1 MTEKKEPLKW
11 LYALT
16 AKYFLPLL
24 LGAVV
29 MNVIFGTYYDYFVKT
44 VTAGFVAYECILFC
58 FFEKIKKRKGWRFLI
73 YSALGLVV
81 LVSSG
86 WLVANGWRQTGVSFI
101 DWFYVNSQEVGS
113 VFYYN
118 AFIFVGMG
126 FFIISILYYFT
137 VYRFRIFGVML
148 VTMFP
153 FVIYGKRAQSLNT
166 LSLTIMMTVFLAMMI
181 HQRRVA
187 DDYIDKTKRN
197 MIMNRSYA
205 IGISLFVTFVGAIT
219 MLLPKPYYQSQL
231 EANKGIFKYYMNS
244 NTTAY
249 DDLNDV
255 SSPRFGADSTGEIL
269 FTVET
274 SKNNEGFYLRRQ
286 SFDLFRAD
294 QWVLKDEYRDWYGAE
309 DGTDNIVN
317 SPLYMH
323 SLLKKMAAT
332 GRYED
337 LGLTEDLFGK
347 EYSKKAWLNLSGPT
361 YSPSYIP
368 APLMA
373 DTESLDYGFRNV
385 HGEFYFKSRY
395 SAAYGGLGVS
405 YGCVPEEGAEYN
417 YVSGLPFTWES
428 FEKLMTRGVYYG
440 DVTPEDYSQIVR
452 IYDRYTEK
460 GGVTEGIDK
469 LAKDIT
475 KDCKTDYEKCT
486 AIVDYFEDNGYI
498 YDLEYIPDDESIDYF
513 LFESKTGV
521 CTSYSTSMVL
531 MARALDIPARYV
543 EGFAAY
549 ERNDEG
555 NIVVRDSH
563 AHAFVEVYI
572 AGAGWVT
579 FDPTVPDYRGTE
591 NNYGGNNAANA
602 IRTFMDYFSKIALFL
617 GVLFVLV
624 FVVFI
629 DRIIE
634 RFFRIRMK
642 FRKTS
647 AEKTLALYERIVRLL
662 EISSDKDKHI
672 RGMTPREILEMG
684 TQRGAEISRAVSLF
698 EQVCFG
704 GYRPADVE
712 FEAAYSCYK
721 QSWKA
726 LAGKNK
732 NKQKSVQSVETKDSI

>member
-44 VTAGFVAYECILFC
+44 VTAGFVAYECILFW

-118 AFIFVGMG
+118 AFIFVGLG

-385 HGEFYFKSRY
+385 HGEFYFKTRY

-460 GGVTEGIDK
+460 GGVTEGIEK

-662 EISSDKDKHI
+662 EISSNKDKHI

>member
-11 LYALT
+11 LYALI

-29 MNVIFGTYYDYFVKT
+29 MNLIFETYYNYFVKA
-44 VTAGFVAYECILFC
+44 VTAGFVAYECILFW
-58 FFEKIKKRKGWRFLI
+58 FFEKIKKRKGWRFFI
-73 YSALGLVV
+73 YCTLGLVV

-153 FVIYGKRAQSLNT
+153 FVIYGKRAQNLNT

-205 IGISLFVTFVGAIT
+205 IGISLFVTFVGAVT
-219 MLLPKPYYQSQL
+219 MLLPKPSYRSQL
-231 EANKGIFKYYMNS
+231 EANKGIFKYYLNS

-274 SKNNEGFYLRRQ
+274 SKNNEAFYLRRQ

-309 DGTDNIVN
+309 DGTNNIVN
-317 SPLYMH
+317 SPIYMH

-385 HGEFYFKSRY
+385 HGEFYFKTRY

-417 YVSGLPFTWES
+417 YVSGLPFSWES
-428 FEKLMTRGVYYG
+428 FEKLMARGVYYG

-460 GGVTEGIDK
+460 GGVTEGIEK
-469 LAKDIT
+469 LAKEIT

-486 AIVDYFEDNGYI
+486 AIVDYFEDNDYI

-549 ERNDEG
+549 ERNSDG
-555 NIVVRDSH
+555 DIVVRDSH

-591 NNYGGNNAANA
+591 NDYGNNNAANA

-617 GVLFVLV
+617 GVVFVLV

-634 RFFRIRMK
+634 LFFRIRMK
-642 FRKTS
+642 LRKTS

-684 TQRGAEISRAVSLF
+684 TLRGAEISRAVSLF

-732 NKQKSVQSVETKDSI
+732 NKQKSVQSVDTKDSI

>member
-44 VTAGFVAYECILFC
+44 VTAGFVAYECILFW

-385 HGEFYFKSRY
+385 HGEFYFKTRY

-460 GGVTEGIDK
+460 GGVTEGIEK

-634 RFFRIRMK
+634 RFFRIGIK

-662 EISSDKDKHI
+662 EISSNKDKHI

>member
-44 VTAGFVAYECILFC
+44 VTAGFVAYECILFW

-126 FFIISILYYFT
+126 LFIISILYYFT

-385 HGEFYFKSRY
+385 HGEFYFKTRY

-460 GGVTEGIDK
+460 GGVTEGIEK

-662 EISSDKDKHI
+662 EISSNKDKHI

>member
-1 MTEKKEPLKW
+1 MTDKKEPLKW
-11 LYALT
+11 LYASA

-29 MNVIFGTYYDYFVKT
+29 MNVIFGTYYDYFVKA
-44 VTAGFVAYECILFC
+44 VTAGFVVYECVLFW
-58 FFEKIKKRKGWRFLI
+58 FFEKIKKRKGWRFFI
-73 YSALGLVV
+73 YTALGLVILV
-81 LVSSG
+81 LSG
-86 WLVANGWRQTGVSFI
+86 WLIGNGWQETGVSFI

-113 VFYYN
+113 VTYYN

-148 VTMFP
+148 TTMFP
-153 FVIYGKRAQSLNT
+153 FVIYGKRAQNINT
-166 LSLTIMMTVFLAMMI
+166 LSQTFMMTVFLAMMI
-181 HQRRVA
+181 HQKRVA
-187 DDYIDKTKRN
+187 DDYTEKQKRN
-197 MIMNRSYA
+197 IIMNRSYA

-219 MLLPKPYYQSQL
+219 MLIPKPAYKSQL
-231 EANKGIFKYYMNS
+231 EANKGVFKYYLNS
-244 NTTAY
+244 NTTDY

-255 SSPRFGADSTGEIL
+255 SSPRFGANSTGEIL
-269 FTVET
+269 FTIDDPKDIEAI
-274 SKNNEGFYLRRQ
+274 YMRRQ
-286 SFDLFRAD
+286 SFDLFRAN
-294 QWVLKDEYRDWYGAE
+294 QWVLRDEYRDWYGAE

-323 SLLKKMAAT
+323 KLLKSMAAT

-337 LGLTEDLFGK
+337 LGLTEDLFGN
-347 EYSKKAWLNLSGPT
+347 EYKRKAWLNLSGST

-385 HGEFYFKSRY
+385 HGEFYYKNRY
-395 SAAYGGLGVS
+395 SSAYGGLGVS
-405 YGCVPEEGAEYN
+405 YGCVAEESDEYA
-417 YVSGLPFTWES
+417 YVGGLPFSWES

-440 DVTPEDYSQIVR
+440 DVSPEDYSQILS
-452 IYDRYTEK
+452 IFDRYTEK
-460 GGVTEGIDK
+460 GGVTERIDK

-475 KDCKTDYEKCT
+475 KDCKTDFEKCS

-521 CTSYSTSMVL
+521 CTSYATSMVL
-531 MARALDIPARYV
+531 MARALDIPTRYV

-549 ERNDEG
+549 ERNDDG
-555 NIVVRDSH
+555 DIVVRDSH
-563 AHAFVEVYI
+563 AHAFVEAYI
-572 AGAGWVT
+572 PGAGWVT
-579 FDPTVPDYRGTE
+579 FDPTVPDYRGVE
-591 NNYGGNNAANA
+591 NYNNNNAANV

-617 GVLFVLV
+617 GVVFVLV
-624 FVVFI
+624 FVIFL

-634 RFFRIRMK
+634 FFFRIRMK
-642 FRKTS
+642 FRKTTQ
-647 AEKTLALYERIVRLL
+647 EKSMALYERIVRLL

-672 RGMTPREILEMG
+672 RGMTPGEILAMG
-684 TQRGAEISRAVSLF
+684 TKRGAEISRAVSLF

-704 GYRPADVE
+704 GYKPADVE

-732 NKQKSVQSVETKDSI
+732 AKTGNISGMKNGI